1 MSLTL
6 LIYLISLF
14 ESLKNVTASII
25 IGSGVFTLIIIVIWC
40 MSNDGYSEK
49 LHDHVNNLV
58 KRLIKKWWVISLL
71 LIINIF
77 TPSKTTMYLMLGAK
91 YLSDSNIP
99 SQVSEILNLEL
110 KDILDDLKKSDEKTK
125 RTR

>member
-1 MSLTL
+1 
-6 LIYLISLF
+6 
-14 ESLKNVTASII
+14 
-25 IGSGVFTLIIIVIWC
+25 